1 MLNDDVAIPIPDTDA
16 PADGEIL
23 RPSQRRRIE
32 ALQSAR
38 GVLANTPALF
48 AGSKIDGTRSVGDL
62 IVLAEWILFGSDEP
76 DTSDADAAYLR
87 QQGYISGVRDAAT
100 FADAGGENFDSL
112 LGDAPSAR
120 LFDPVN
126 SDIAQPS
133 FIDLPPTGALAEND
147 GV

>member
-1 MLNDDVAIPIPDTDA
+1 MLNDDVAIPLPDTDA
-16 PADGEIL
+16 PVNGEIL

-62 IVLAEWILFGSDEP
+62 IALAEWILFGSDNR
-76 DTSDADAAYLR
+76 A
-87 QQGYISGVRDAAT
+87 QVVR
-100 FADAGGENFDSL
+100 
-112 LGDAPSAR
+112 DAPSAFR
-120 LFDPVN
+120 LEPTGAVTLTTDG
-126 SDIAQPS
+126 ALPS
-133 FIDLPPTGALAEND
+133 FMDLPPTDALAEND